1 MTTVTQVGCN
11 VTLGVDT
18 HKDAHVAAVLDDRGA
33 VLATQQFNACSAGYR
48 SMMKWV
54 AGFGTITVAGIEG
67 TGSWG
72 AGLCRFLNTH
82 DVECVEVN
90 RPNRQHRR
98 RHGKSDIADAIG
110 AAGAQQQSG
119 EATGRPGV

>member
-1 MTTVTQVGCN
+1 
-11 VTLGVDT
+11 
-18 HKDAHVAAVLDDRGA
+18 
-33 VLATQQFNACSAGYR
+33 
-48 SMMKWV
+48 MMKWV